1 MKHFINNP
9 VMTFHYGNAFE
20 ADGITAEPFATFTH
34 ASIVDRALIDKIA
47 KVVRDHVNKEDK
59 DFCNVK
65 ITFEDWDC

>member
-34 ASIVDRALIDKIA
+34 TSIVDRALIDKVA
-47 KVVRDHVNKEDK
+47 KVVRDHVNRHDK

>member
-20 ADGITAEPFATFTH
+20 ADGINPEAFATFTH
-34 ASIVDRALIDKIA
+34 KSIVDRVLIDKIA
-47 KVVRDHVNKEDK
+47 KVVRDHVNKHDQ

>member
-1 MKHFINNP
+1 MKFINNP

-20 ADGITAEPFATFTH
+20 ADGITPEPFATFTH
-34 ASIVDRALIDKIA
+34 NSIVDRVLIDKIA
-47 KVVRDHVNKEDK
+47 RVVRDHVNKHDQ